1 MTRVPEKFLVCAV
14 SCQPTPQKIERT
26 FPRTGTPFCHSCP
39 DTQIASPIDS
49 TAPCLCRPHRH
60 TLQRLSFS
68 LIQHPVAS
76 CRDSS
81 ARKIF
86 LACAVSCHP
95 TPQKIEQ
102 RASTHTHTHTR
113 AHEQTLLPL
122 TFPDRETASPVAPC
136 RCRLPDP
143 PAGAGVVCVRVC
155 LCLLHQRLFST
166 LHKHTYPPNSSVDPP
181 PYTRCILIGRKCGRH
196 KDFLTRRTCI
206 LIGAEVVTLDT
217 HCILIG
223 RK

>member
-1 MTRVPEKFLVCAV
+1 MRRQLPTDTTKSRTHVSTHRHTLLSLVSGHTKCL
-14 SCQPTPQKIERT
+14 T
-26 FPRTGTPFCHSCP
+26 H
-39 DTQIASPIDS
+39 S

-181 PYTRCILIGRKCGRH
+181 PYTRCILIGRKCGNNEDVFQPAAR
-196 KDFLTRRTCI
+196 
-206 LIGAEVVTLDT
+206 VY
-217 HCILIG
+217 
-223 RK
+223 